1 MPCWKMEGSLM
12 NFIAPGLATVDNV
25 LISEIDSLISDL
37 EYSASTGIL
46 NWVGGEVSG
55 QYESQQNNKIRD
67 TSVLSIPMPN
77 IDDKGPDEFGNP
89 KDLISHGVGE
99 IFRDAFMPHLT
110 QYFGRF
116 GVDIK
121 DYDGYQ
127 VLKYGIGQKFDRH
140 ADDHWRYP
148 RRVSMTYYANDDY
161 EGGEIEFDEF
171 EVMLKPKKGQ
181 LLIFP
186 STFVYTHTVHPVT
199 AGTRYAVVQWM
210 K

>member
-1 MPCWKMEGSLM
+1 M

-25 LISEIDSLISDL
+25 LLSEIDSLISDL

-55 QYESQQNNKIRD
+55 QYESQQNTKVRD

-148 RRVSMTYYANDDY
+148 RRVSLTYYANDDY
-161 EGGEIEFDEF
+161 EGGEIEFDQF